1 MSTPGTFAA
10 APSPAAPRPLPP
22 RIRLGGISIDPVTQ
36 RQAIDHILASLAD
49 GQGGWVIT
57 PNLDQ
62 LRLCNDRPDLRPMFD
77 RAQLVL
83 PDGMPLIWASRV
95 QGTRL
100 PERVAGSE
108 LIFTLT
114 AAAAAAGRSVYLLGG
129 NPCSADNAAEVLRK
143 LSPGLRVAGTLCPPF
158 GFEKDAE
165 QIRRINEELLATRP
179 DIVFVG
185 LGFPKQERLI
195 ETLRPLLPATW
206 FLGIGVSF
214 SFVAG
219 EIRRAPRWVQRM
231 GLEWVHRMCQ
241 EPGRL
246 FKRYVLHDL
255 PYAGKLFAT
264 LAWRRAVRRPPPQ

>member
-1 MSTPGTFAA
+1 
-10 APSPAAPRPLPP
+10 LPP

-36 RQAIDHILASLAD
+36 AEAIAHILGSIAD
-49 GQGGWVIT
+49 GRGGWVIT

-62 LRLCNDRPDLRPMFD
+62 LRLCNDRPELRPMFD
-77 RAQLVL
+77 RAELVL
-83 PDGMPLIWASRV
+83 ADGMPLLWASRV

-114 AAAAAAGRSVYLLGG
+114 AAAAASGRSVYLLGG
-129 NPCSADNAAEVLRK
+129 NPRSADAAADVLRA

-158 GFEKDAE
+158 GFENNPDE
-165 QIRRINEELLATRP
+165 SRRIRDDLEAARP

-219 EIRRAPRWVQRM
+219 DIQRAPRWVQRM
-231 GLEWVHRMCQ
+231 GLEWVHRMSQ

-255 PYAGKLFAT
+255 PYAGRLFAG
-264 LAWRRAVRRPPPQ
+264 LAWRRATERSTKS